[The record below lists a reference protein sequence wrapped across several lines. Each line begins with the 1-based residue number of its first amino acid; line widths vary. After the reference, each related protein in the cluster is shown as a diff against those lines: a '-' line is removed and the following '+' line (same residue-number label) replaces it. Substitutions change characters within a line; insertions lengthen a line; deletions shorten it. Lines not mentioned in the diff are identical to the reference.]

1 MEQTTKQKGEISESQ
16 VLAAL
21 MRVGYPVLVPFGDNQ
36 RYDLVFDDGES
47 LRKVQ
52 VKTGRVRAGAIRF
65 NCASWQRDT
74 KVKSTYV
81 DQVDFFGVYC
91 PETQH
96 CYLVPIEDCPS
107 SEMSL
112 RIVASLSG
120 QVQGTNLAEKYII

>member
-1 MEQTTKQKGEISESQ
+1 M
-16 VLAAL
+16 
-21 MRVGYPVLVPFGDNQ
+21 LVPFGDNQ
-36 RYDLVFDDGES
+36 RYDMVFDDGES

-52 VKTGRVRAGAIRF
+52 VKTGRVRAGAVRF
-65 NCASWQRDT
+65 SCASWQRDT

-81 DQVDFFGVYC
+81 NQVDFFGVYC
-91 PETQH
+91 PETKQ

-107 SEMSL
+107 NEMSL